1 MECPNC
7 QTINRSDARFCDQ
20 CGTALDA
27 TTRCAFCG
35 TVARPGADFCDRCGR
50 SLADSESLS
59 PQDTL
64 QKYIPREVLEVLRA
78 SQARSAMAGERRV
91 VTMLFCDVKGSTMAA
106 SSLDPEDWAEIMNG
120 AFDRIIPPIYRYE
133 GIVPR
138 LMGDAVLGFF
148 GAPIAHEDDPQRAV
162 LAGLEIIDG
171 VEAYRPEVRERWG
184 IDFQV
189 RVGINTGLVVV
200 GAVGSD
206 LRLEYSAMGDAIN
219 LAARMEQTAQPGT
232 VQISA
237 NTYRLIAPLFEVE
250 DLGAIEVKGKTEPV
264 QAYRVLRPRAMPGR
278 LRGIEGR
285 DAPLIGRDVEFGQ
298 LQTAV
303 TRFLHGDGMV
313 VTLLGEAGMG
323 KSRLIRETC
332 AYIEREAAGRSYH
345 LYQVASQSFE
355 ASQPYGLVRQL
366 LRQACGA
373 QPNDRI
379 ETLRQRL
386 DAWLERLGF
395 EPEATAV
402 LDLLFGLAVPVGQDA
417 SGGEAFRTRL
427 YELMER
433 LWQRWV
439 AEAPLCL
446 IFDDIHWMDPASVD
460 LVLHVLSLIGSH
472 PILLILA
479 TRPDET
485 TPGWRLKQHAEQTCG
500 RRYLGIEVQPL
511 SAAGAAALVDNLL
524 DHPELPASL
533 REAILS
539 RAEGNP
545 FFVEE
550 VVRNLL
556 DTGAVEKAAGGG
568 WVVRASSLDELE
580 VPANLAAL
588 LLARM
593 DRLSGPAR
601 HALQIASVI
610 GRQFERRLLALL
622 AGASEGLNERL
633 RELEQ
638 AGLIQPVRSAPEPTY
653 SFRHALTQDAAYE
666 TLLLRERRQL
676 HLRLGEALEALYGE
690 ALDER
695 APELAR
701 HFELAG
707 SLGRAARYY
716 RIAGDAAFRLYAHDE
731 AISHY
736 SHAIDAALRET
747 GNDDLLDHLYL
758 RRGRAFEING
768 HYAEAINNFVEMEI
782 VASERNNDLMR
793 LHALMAHAQI
803 LFSGSVAFDA
813 ESGERLLNEAV
824 ALAEALN
831 AVEAQARLKWIM
843 MMRYLWTRRLEDAE
857 QAGVQALALARQV
870 GNLEQLATTLNDLC
884 YVYMELAHFEGAEPL
899 ISEAIELWRRLDN
912 RPMLAN
918 SLSTAAMIHLFVAHH
933 SETIA
938 AASEAYDISSAINND
953 WGVAY
958 SQTSLGFAYYD
969 LGQWD
974 RAIEAAQL
982 ALDYGRKSGFIVPE
996 YWCNAFLGFL
1006 YADLGDRESGLA
1018 AIDAALARD
1027 SDQLASFYA
1036 QLIAARINLYLAL
1049 GELDAAEATLAEHG
1063 HAFADKPT
1071 WFYGRALVEL
1081 VEIRLAGVRGQH
1093 DAAETHAGAL
1103 ASTLRSLGA
1112 LRHLPDVLLAHA
1124 HALAAQNRFEEAH
1137 LKLLEACDEAQRLNM
1152 HRVIWQVLAAL
1163 GDVCDRLGQTDDA
1176 AGYRTHARVCLE
1188 QVAGSLNEDRRTLFL
1203 NQAHVRQLFD

>member
-189 RVGINTGLVVV
+189 RVGIKTGLVVV

-237 NTYRLIAPLFEVE
+237 NAYRLIAPLFEVE

-402 LDLLFGLAVPVGQDA
+402 LDLLFGLAVPV
-417 SGGEAFRTRL
+417 
-427 YELMER
+427 
-433 LWQRWV
+433 
-439 AEAPLCL
+439 
-446 IFDDIHWMDPASVD
+446 
-460 LVLHVLSLIGSH
+460 
-472 PILLILA
+472 
-479 TRPDET
+479 
-485 TPGWRLKQHAEQTCG
+485 
-500 RRYLGIEVQPL
+500 
-511 SAAGAAALVDNLL
+511 
-524 DHPELPASL
+524 
-533 REAILS
+533 
-539 RAEGNP
+539 
-545 FFVEE
+545 
-550 VVRNLL
+550 
-556 DTGAVEKAAGGG
+556 
-568 WVVRASSLDELE
+568 
-580 VPANLAAL
+580 
-588 LLARM
+588 
-593 DRLSGPAR
+593 
-601 HALQIASVI
+601 
-610 GRQFERRLLALL
+610 
-622 AGASEGLNERL
+622 
-633 RELEQ
+633 
-638 AGLIQPVRSAPEPTY
+638 
-653 SFRHALTQDAAYE
+653 
-666 TLLLRERRQL
+666 
-676 HLRLGEALEALYGE
+676 
-690 ALDER
+690 
-695 APELAR
+695 
-701 HFELAG
+701 
-707 SLGRAARYY
+707 
-716 RIAGDAAFRLYAHDE
+716 
-731 AISHY
+731 
-736 SHAIDAALRET
+736 
-747 GNDDLLDHLYL
+747 
-758 RRGRAFEING
+758 
-768 HYAEAINNFVEMEI
+768 
-782 VASERNNDLMR
+782 
-793 LHALMAHAQI
+793 
-803 LFSGSVAFDA
+803 
-813 ESGERLLNEAV
+813 
-824 ALAEALN
+824 
-831 AVEAQARLKWIM
+831 
-843 MMRYLWTRRLEDAE
+843 
-857 QAGVQALALARQV
+857 
-870 GNLEQLATTLNDLC
+870 
-884 YVYMELAHFEGAEPL
+884 
-899 ISEAIELWRRLDN
+899 
-912 RPMLAN
+912 
-918 SLSTAAMIHLFVAHH
+918 
-933 SETIA
+933 
-938 AASEAYDISSAINND
+938 
-953 WGVAY
+953 
-958 SQTSLGFAYYD
+958 
-969 LGQWD
+969 
-974 RAIEAAQL
+974 
-982 ALDYGRKSGFIVPE
+982 
-996 YWCNAFLGFL
+996 
-1006 YADLGDRESGLA
+1006 
-1018 AIDAALARD
+1018 
-1027 SDQLASFYA
+1027 
-1036 QLIAARINLYLAL
+1036 
-1049 GELDAAEATLAEHG
+1049 
-1063 HAFADKPT
+1063 
-1071 WFYGRALVEL
+1071 
-1081 VEIRLAGVRGQH
+1081 
-1093 DAAETHAGAL
+1093 
-1103 ASTLRSLGA
+1103 
-1112 LRHLPDVLLAHA
+1112 
-1124 HALAAQNRFEEAH
+1124 
-1137 LKLLEACDEAQRLNM
+1137 
-1152 HRVIWQVLAAL
+1152 
-1163 GDVCDRLGQTDDA
+1163 
-1176 AGYRTHARVCLE
+1176 
-1188 QVAGSLNEDRRTLFL
+1188 
-1203 NQAHVRQLFD
+1203 